1 MKKLIALL
9 TCIIVLSG
17 CAQIP
22 TQLNVKSG
30 PEIASE
36 IEQEFAYYTPSGP
49 VFGADPQQI
58 VSGFLAAGTGPQGD
72 YAVARE
78 FLSEDFAQ
86 RWNPNAAVLIRSGAP
101 EFREV
106 GTSLQV
112 VSLSIAARLDEHGRY
127 QVPSNSE
134 PASLRFQLERQNG
147 QWRISSAPDLTVVT
161 APVFSVVFQPYSVYF
176 YDSQQRRLVADSRWF
191 PSRASTG
198 TRLVNALLDGPT
210 SWMSDSLQSAIPL
223 GTKLTID
230 AVRVEDGVAQVDFDS
245 AALGAD
251 AIGRRLMLAQIRATL
266 LQLSGVNEVAIY
278 VNSSPQDI
286 LSASVTP
293 SRNGADGIAM
303 TDGVVSLVAGSE
315 QPLAGTAAFLQDN
328 QPSQFATNA
337 AANQVA
343 FSTDQGVYLVGGTG
357 VSATT
362 RRISEDS
369 DVSALA
375 FDPDGLLWVFS
386 RRSGAELS
394 VFDNT
399 TLVKSLVL
407 PALGERLSAEFSPD
421 GARLGVL
428 LQSEGQARVE
438 IFSLTKDVRL
448 MPKMLYRGASLELAI
463 GVPISFT
470 WQTQSKVRVLE
481 LNGAGAT
488 ILSDYPLAGPRSQI
502 SIPPLKGRKIVSGA
516 TEFSSYLLG
525 ENQEVW
531 SLTGGSWRRVL
542 QSALDITNSR

>member
-1 MKKLIALL
+1 M
-9 TCIIVLSG
+9 
-17 CAQIP
+17 
-22 TQLNVKSG
+22 KSG
-30 PEIASE
+30 PEIINE
-36 IEQEFAYYTPSGP
+36 VEQEFAYYTPSGP

-78 FLSEDFAQ
+78 FLSEGFAQ

-106 GTSLQV
+106 GTTLQV
-112 VSLSIAARLDEHGRY
+112 VRLNIAARLDEHGRY
-127 QVPSNSE
+127 QVPTGSE
-134 PASLRFQLERQNG
+134 PVSLRFQLEREDG

-161 APVFSVVFQPYSVYF
+161 APVFSVVFQPYSIYF

-191 PSRASTG
+191 PSRASTV
-198 TRLVNALLDGPT
+198 TRLMNALLAGPT
-210 SWMSDSLQSAIPL
+210 DWMRDSLQSAIPL

-286 LSASVTP
+286 LSASVVP
-293 SRNGADGIAM
+293 SRAGAEGLAM
-303 TDGVVSLVAGSE
+303 TDAVVRIGVGSQ
-315 QPLAGTAAFLQDN
+315 QPLTGTAAFLEER
-328 QPSQFATNA
+328 QPSQFAVNSA
-337 AANQVA
+337 GNQVA
-343 FSTDQGVYLVGGTG
+343 FASTEGVFLVGGSG
-357 VSATT
+357 ISNST

-369 DVSALA
+369 DVAALA

-394 VFDNT
+394 VFDET

-407 PALGERLSAEFSPD
+407 PALGERRAAEFSPD

-428 LQSEGQARVE
+428 LQVDGEARVE

-448 MPKMLYRGASLELAI
+448 MPSMLFRGASIEPI
-463 GVPISFT
+463 VGVPISFT
-470 WQTQSKVRVLE
+470 WQSQARVRVLE
-481 LNGAGAT
+481 LNSAGST
-488 ILSDYPLAGPRSQI
+488 VLSDYPLAGPRIQLAS
-502 SIPPLKGRKIVSGA
+502 PPLKGRKVVAGA
-516 TEFSSYLLG
+516 SESSSYLLG

-542 QSALDITNSR
+542 LSALDITNSR